1 VQTTIWR
8 LTDGSVD
15 PQVADGLAWQPSTF
29 EGEPVPGVEDV
40 VLHESPNGTM
50 LLIRMRAPGGYPM
63 HAGQDFAFCQVV
75 EGRGKVG
82 LPDGRTVSFNGPEL
96 YIFEPGTTHDWH
108 DLAEDTLLA
117 ICLVKSPS

>member
-1 VQTTIWR
+1 M
-8 LTDGSVD
+8 
-15 PQVADGLAWQPSTF
+15 
-29 EGEPVPGVEDV
+29 
-40 VLHESPNGTM
+40 VLHESANGTM

-63 HAGQDFAFCQVV
+63 HAGGDFAFCQVV

-108 DLAEDTLLA
+108 DITEDTLLA
-117 ICLVKSPS
+117 ICLVKAP